1 MELKW
6 GYLAQRSE
14 MVEGTRSHDNRK
26 LEEHI
31 KAMLREQQDQLE
43 KEMTALRNLVVN
55 LDHMNSSP

>member
-1 MELKW
+1 
-6 GYLAQRSE
+6 
-14 MVEGTRSHDNRK
+14 MVEGNRSHDNRK

-43 KEMTALRNLVVN
+43 TEMTALRNLVVN